1 MTHTEP
7 LGLSSRP
14 VLALV
19 GAEIVSGLGSYM
31 TFLALPWFVLV
42 TTGSPTKMGI
52 VLAAELLPVALLGI
66 PSGSV
71 MTRLGARTTMLVCD
85 LARAPIVAAI
95 PLLHAADLL
104 SFPLL
109 VVLVALTGVFS
120 GPYFSSQRLILPE
133 LLGEDEDTI
142 ARANSVVEG
151 AQRLNAFLGPA
162 LAGVL
167 IAAIGASNVLYLDA
181 ATFLASALILAGFVP
196 RRPPVAAGQD
206 SGGMLAGLRFVL
218 RDRFLGP
225 IMITVVVSN
234 MLGQAMIAALPVL
247 AYEEFGRSARVAGA
261 FFAAMGIGAVL
272 GSFAAFGIVG
282 RFSALHVA
290 TFAVLAGAVPKWF
303 LGLDLPA
310 VGIVVVLAAS
320 SFWNPVGNAVMIS
333 LMTVRTPTAL
343 RAKVMTAVITFATIA
358 GPIGLVLAGP
368 ALAAYGA
375 QAVFL
380 AIAAGMTVSALWF
393 AVVALRN
400 GAQPAAVPA

>member
-1 MTHTEP
+1 VDD
-7 LGLSSRP
+7 LRLSSRP

-42 TTGSPTKMGI
+42 TTGSPTKMGV

-71 MTRLGARTTMLVCD
+71 MTRLGARKTMLICD

-95 PLLHAADLL
+95 PLLHGADLL
-104 SFPLL
+104 GFPLL
-109 VVLVALTGVFS
+109 VGLVALTGVFS

-133 LLGEDEDTI
+133 LLGEDERTI

-151 AQRLNAFLGPA
+151 AQRLNSFLGPA

-167 IAAIGASNVLYLDA
+167 IATIGASNVLYLDA
-181 ATFLASALILAGFVP
+181 ATFLASALILVGFVP

-234 MLGQAMIAALPVL
+234 MLGQATIAALPVL
-247 AYEEFGRSARVAGA
+247 AYEDFGESARVAGA
-261 FFAAMGIGAVL
+261 FFAAMGVGAVL
-272 GSFAAFGIVG
+272 GSFAAFALSG
-282 RFSALHVA
+282 RYSAMYLA
-290 TFAVLAGAVPKWF
+290 TFSVLAGTLPRWF
-303 LGLDLPA
+303 LGLELPA
-310 VGIVVVLAAS
+310 LGIVVVLAAS

-368 ALAAYGA
+368 ALAAFGA

-393 AVVALRN
+393 AAVALRN
-400 GAQPAAVPA
+400 DAQPTAVAAA